1 MFVMNVN
8 MVPIM
13 LLLIIPVSFHIVL
26 LILNGIKTLKNV
38 FVIHHILLFKLM
50 LLVFNLVFV
59 MILQSQCMLLNHYH
73 YLFNLPLNSL
83 VLTHLMLMIGV
94 TGVLVSVLKEQLLR
108 IVNVLLL
115 VLKFKH
121 NLGINGV
128 IVHME

>member
-1 MFVMNVN
+1 
-8 MVPIM
+8 
-13 LLLIIPVSFHIVL
+13 
-26 LILNGIKTLKNV
+26 
-38 FVIHHILLFKLM
+38 
-50 LLVFNLVFV
+50 
-59 MILQSQCMLLNHYH
+59 MLLNHYH
-73 YLFNLPLNSL
+73 YQFNLLLNSL

-94 TGVLVSVLKEQLLR
+94 TGVLVSVLKELLLK

>member
-1 MFVMNVN
+1 
-8 MVPIM
+8 
-13 LLLIIPVSFHIVL
+13 
-26 LILNGIKTLKNV
+26 
-38 FVIHHILLFKLM
+38 
-50 LLVFNLVFV
+50 
-59 MILQSQCMLLNHYH
+59 MLLNHYH
-73 YLFNLPLNSL
+73 YLFNLLLNSL